1 MTGRDAFLKVA
12 AWAEERAEYWQSEA
26 DRHRMLVGGSLHK
39 IRHHGASRMAAAA
52 TEKMAIYRECAAV
65 AHLLAAEEDNS
76 NG

>member
-1 MTGRDAFLKVA
+1 MTGREAFLKVA

-52 TEKMAIYRECAAV
+52 TEKMGTYKECAEV
-65 AHLLAAEEDNS
+65 ARLMASEEDNS